1 MTKTKTAVI
10 TGASRAIGAAT
21 AELFASSGYHV
32 LINYNR
38 SEKEALNL
46 YNKLIEKGLS
56 VGVFKADVTKR
67 KEVEH
72 MMKYCIQE
80 FGGID
85 VLINNAGIS
94 QQKLF
99 TEITE
104 MDFDEMIT
112 GNLKGAFHCSQEA
125 LKYMLPRKMGKII
138 NISSIWGM
146 VGASCEVHYSAAKA
160 GLIGMTKA
168 LAKELG
174 PSNIQVN
181 CIAPGVIQTDMLST
195 LNDTDLN
202 SLKEDTPL
210 MKLGVPQDIAECALF
225 LASSHANFITGQIIS
240 PNGGFVI

>member
-10 TGASRAIGAAT
+10 TGASRGIGAAT

-85 VLINNAGIS
+85 VLINNEGIS

-138 NISSIWGM
+138 NISSIWGH
-146 VGASCEVHYSAAKA
+146 GWSFLRSSLFSGQGRADRYDKSACQRIRTIQYSS
-160 GLIGMTKA
+160 
-168 LAKELG
+168 ELY
-174 PSNIQVN
+174 
-181 CIAPGVIQTDMLST
+181 C
-195 LNDTDLN
+195 
-202 SLKEDTPL
+202 
-210 MKLGVPQDIAECALF
+210 
-225 LASSHANFITGQIIS
+225 TGS
-240 PNGGFVI
+240 GPNGHAFYIERNRIGQLKTGYTTDDN